1 MYDSNLDVWQLKYH
15 RNNVNL
21 RQNTTFWIYFHCV
34 SIFNVYFNLGN
45 ISGLIPF
52 FLELS
57 EIRLETRANKTSL
70 TSTLFCLSR
79 SLYPDKK
86 LSGYVICV
94 LRVSILILCFY
105 DFSIRF
111 WNCSD
116 SVVFYIDHFISDI
129 YRH

>member
-1 MYDSNLDVWQLKYH
+1 MY
-15 RNNVNL
+15 
-21 RQNTTFWIYFHCV
+21 I
-34 SIFNVYFNLGN
+34 FNLGN

-57 EIRLETRANKTSL
+57 EIKLETRANKTSL

-105 DFSIRF
+105 DFI
-111 WNCSD
+111 N
-116 SVVFYIDHFISDI
+116 
-129 YRH
+129 